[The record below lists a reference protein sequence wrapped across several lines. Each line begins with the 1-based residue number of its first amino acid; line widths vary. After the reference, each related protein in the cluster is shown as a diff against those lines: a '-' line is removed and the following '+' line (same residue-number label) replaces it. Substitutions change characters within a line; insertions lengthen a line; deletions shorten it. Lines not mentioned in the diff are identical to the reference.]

1 MINAIVVC
9 VIHPTDWSNLKVSPL
24 QKSLPE
30 HKLFLNTLLHAAH
43 MKKTC
48 EICQVA
54 KILNE
59 SKRKNTRDLKTEQ
72 HENHAATS
80 VCQKNFQLASN
91 YVALNQCAL

>member
-54 KILNE
+54 KI
-59 SKRKNTRDLKTEQ
+59 
-72 HENHAATS
+72 
-80 VCQKNFQLASN
+80 
-91 YVALNQCAL
+91 